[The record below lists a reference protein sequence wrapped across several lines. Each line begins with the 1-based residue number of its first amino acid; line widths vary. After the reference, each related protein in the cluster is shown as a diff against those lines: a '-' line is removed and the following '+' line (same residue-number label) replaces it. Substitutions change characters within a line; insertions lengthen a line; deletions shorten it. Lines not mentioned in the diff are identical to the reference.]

1 MKKFLVA
8 ILAAITCISFAACAP
23 SNVEK
28 AKDKLKDAG
37 YTIVTASEEAVPYVE
52 GSVGS
57 ITAVKGGNT
66 LAETFTGGGE
76 ALTAVLFESKS
87 AAKDYYEDAKGEA
100 EEDDDE
106 IIELK
111 GKWIIVGSEDAIKDF
126 TK

>member
-57 ITAVKGGNT
+57 IMAAKGGDT

-87 AAKDYYEDAKGEA
+87 AAKDYYEKVKDEEA
-100 EEDDDE
+100 EDEDQ
-106 IIELK
+106 IIK
-111 GKWIIVGSEDAIKDF
+111 QDGKWVYIGTESAIKDF